1 MSVLEMSNVKYEAI
15 SVNLIKA
22 ENKTEEY
29 LKINPKGQVPTVVI
43 NGQSYLESA
52 ATMRLLV

>member
-43 NGQSYLESA
+43 NG
-52 ATMRLLV
+52 